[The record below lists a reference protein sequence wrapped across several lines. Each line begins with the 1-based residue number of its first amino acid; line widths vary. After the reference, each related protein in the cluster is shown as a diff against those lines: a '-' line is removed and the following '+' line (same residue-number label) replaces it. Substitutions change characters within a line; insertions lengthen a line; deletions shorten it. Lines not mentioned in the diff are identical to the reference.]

1 MAEAPLVSVVIPT
14 YNRAYC
20 LAETIGSVLAQTHQ
34 NFEVLVVDD
43 GLTDGTEAL
52 MRERYGSDSRV
63 RYLPQAN
70 RGVSAA
76 RNRGIDAARGDVL
89 ALLDSDDTWLPW
101 KLEVQLA
108 CLRRFPSAV
117 MAHTEME
124 AVDADGRV
132 FDTRFLRTIYDA
144 YERFPISEMYQ
155 ESCTVADLLPSPP
168 PALRDARVWFGDIFS
183 HFLTGNLVHTSTLLI
198 SRAPDGSLE
207 RYDETMRT
215 EETFDYHLR
224 VARRGPVAFVDSPSI
239 RYQRGRTDH
248 LWTPG
253 AYPADKVH
261 EFACHF
267 LRIIEP
273 HARTTGPRMRLSP
286 EALNFSL
293 ARAHEWIA
301 ESALGVGH
309 HREAA
314 RHLAASLRLRPWQP
328 RLTARLAYKA
338 LFKRRA

>member
-1 MAEAPLVSVVIPT
+1 MATDSLVSVVVPT

-20 LAETIGSVLAQTHQ
+20 LPDTIASVLAQTHG
-34 NFEVLVVDD
+34 NVELIVVDD
-43 GLTDGTEAL
+43 GSTDGTEAL
-52 MRERYGSDSRV
+52 MRERYGSERRL
-63 RYLPQAN
+63 RYLRQDN

-76 RNRGIDAARGDVL
+76 RNKGIDAARGDVI

-108 CLRRFPSAV
+108 CMRRFPSAV

-124 AVDADGRV
+124 AVDTDGRV
-132 FDTRFLRTIYDA
+132 FDTRFLRAIYDA
-144 YERFPISEMYQ
+144 YERFPVSEMYE
-155 ESCTVADLLPSPP
+155 ESCTVADVMPSPSQ
-168 PALRDARVWFGDIFS
+168 ALRDARVWFGDIFS

-198 SRAPDGSLE
+198 ARAPDGSVE

-224 VARRGPVAFVDSPSI
+224 VAKRGPVVFLDAASI
-239 RYQRGRTDH
+239 RYQRGRNDH

-253 AYPADKVH
+253 AYPPDKVH

-273 HARTTGPRMRLSP
+273 HARTAGPRMRLSP
-286 EALNFSL
+286 AALTFSL

-328 RLTARLAYKA
+328 RLTARMAYRA
-338 LFKRRA
+338 LFKRRV